1 MFDIEYNKLK
11 RKLKLAIF
19 NEFYIESLY
28 IENMIL
34 CKLIE
39 YLCEQLH
46 LEYAKNELEE
56 NLNKLIDNS
65 EQEGFIKT
73 HFTME
78 FYKEIKEWN
87 KQFILIKTL
96 ISNNEIYEMKLK
108 ECTQIGNQII
118 GFFENNLILLKKYKN
133 AEN

>member
-1 MFDIEYNKLK
+1 MFDIEYNRLK

-19 NEFYIESLY
+19 NEFYIESIY

-34 CKLIE
+34 CKLTE

-46 LEYAKNELEE
+46 LGYDKNELEK
-56 NLNKLIDNS
+56 NSNKLIDNR
-65 EQEGFIKT
+65 EEEGFIKI
-73 HFTME
+73 HFIME

-96 ISNNEIYEMKLK
+96 ISNNEINEIELK
-108 ECTQIGNQII
+108 ECMQIGNQII
-118 GFFENNLILLKKYKN
+118 GFFENNLILLEKYKN